1 MNTAPKKPMRAS
13 STPNK
18 TSNRI
23 GERIS
28 KMRMA
33 IGFARGPGKYHR
45 AACTILQALA
55 ICYSSFDDRWST
67 WRFFAIAERPV
78 SV

>member
-1 MNTAPKKPMRAS
+1 
-13 STPNK
+13 
-18 TSNRI
+18 
-23 GERIS
+23 
-28 KMRMA
+28 MRMA
-33 IGFARGPGKYHR
+33 IGLARGPSKYLG
-45 AACTILQALA
+45 AACTILHALA